1 MVIPQDTKAKQISGT
16 VESHHQTITTL
27 VVNPKYCII
36 HGLTTLTDAL
46 TDAPTAQSDAQRQSI
61 VALRYASKS
70 WAAPNEK
77 PDPAV
82 PIPRP
87 TPAQNRHAMKILE
100 INVKQTPI
108 T

>member
-1 MVIPQDTKAKQISGT
+1 M
-16 VESHHQTITTL
+16 EFCHQTITTP
-27 VVNPKYCII
+27 VVTPEDRIP
-36 HGLTTLTDAL
+36 HGITTLKYAL

-82 PIPRP
+82 PTPRLN
-87 TPAQNRHAMKILE
+87 PAQTRCAIKILE
-100 INVKQTPI
+100 RKLKQPP
-108 T
+108 